1 MPYLITHQD
10 RWPLIVAMKKW
21 GGDFASNLANAWLY
35 ADEENSLLL
44 YATFRD
50 LLHSYEKFVET
61 DDETQ
66 PKEQS

>member
-1 MPYLITHQD
+1 
-10 RWPLIVAMKKW
+10 MKKW